1 MFKKIAGLFLAAAVM
16 CSSAAIT
23 ASAAEAEDDAAVA
36 AADQSGEVSA
46 DGSSEVSAD
55 GSSDVSANGSSEV
68 EAGNVIKF
76 DVKKSG
82 WNNVKTVFCHIWKAD
97 GSGDWPDWQTKKE
110 RCKYDASTGIATY
123 DLSKTGNTISK
134 SDGRVYCVV
143 FSANT
148 GMQSYNAIMSG
159 KCIGDTLYCTGN
171 QLENPEDSEKKANE
185 AKWEKN
191 SDCGPE
197 KKITSTGK
205 IIGSAFPEGES
216 DVTLLAT
223 YLVAYYDDDAKTS
236 HTQDLINE
244 LKVSPTKVM
253 GAVTDRL
260 NAINSPDKNKIAPAV
275 EKILSG
281 CTDPTAGGK
290 KVDKDQLDDAKKTGN
305 KGSSSSSSSNGSG
318 SASGSGSGSASGSS
332 SNGSNGGSSSSGSGS
347 SGSGSSSTGA
357 VKSGVE
363 TTIVFVMA
371 GLMVSAAGV
380 MFLARKK
387 REE

>member
-55 GSSDVSANGSSEV
+55 ASSEV

-82 WNNVKTVFCHIWKAD
+82 WNNVKSVFCHVWKAD
-97 GSGDWPDWQTKKE
+97 GSGDWPAWQSKKE
-110 RCKYDASTGIATY
+110 KCKYDSSTGIATY

-148 GMQSYNAIMSG
+148 GMQSYNAIMNG
-159 KCIGDTLYCTGN
+159 NCIGDTLYCTGN

-185 AKWEKN
+185 AKWENN

-197 KKITSTGK
+197 KKITSTGN

-223 YLVAYYDDDAKTS
+223 YLVAYYNDDAKTS
-236 HTQDLINE
+236 LTQDLINK
-244 LKVSPTKVM
+244 LKVSPVDVM

-260 NAINSPDKNKIAPAV
+260 NATNNPDKNKIAPAV

-281 CTDPTAGGK
+281 CTDPTKGGK
-290 KVDKDQLDDAKKTGN
+290 KVDKDQLGNAKKTGN
-305 KGSSSSSSSNGSG
+305 KAAGNGSNNG
-318 SASGSGSGSASGSS
+318 GSGSGSGS
-332 SNGSNGGSSSSGSGS
+332 GSNGSGS

-387 REE
+387 KED

>member
-55 GSSDVSANGSSEV
+55 ASSEV

-82 WNNVKTVFCHIWKAD
+82 WNNVKSVFCHVWKAD
-97 GSGDWPDWQTKKE
+97 GSGDWPAWQSKKE
-110 RCKYDASTGIATY
+110 KCKYDSSTGIATY

-134 SDGRVYCVV
+134 SDGRVYCVI

-148 GMQSYNAIMSG
+148 GMQSYNAIMNG
-159 KCIGDTLYCTGN
+159 NCIGDTLYCTGN

-185 AKWEKN
+185 AKWQNN

-197 KKITSTGK
+197 KKITSTGN

-223 YLVAYYDDDAKTS
+223 YLVAYYNDDAKTS
-236 HTQDLINE
+236 LTQKLLDE
-244 LKVSPTKVM
+244 LKVSPTQVM

-260 NAINSPDKNKIAPAV
+260 NATNNPDKDKIAPAV

-281 CTDPTAGGK
+281 CTDPTTGK
-290 KVDKDQLDDAKKTGN
+290 KVDKTQLDNAKKTGN
-305 KGSSSSSSSNGSG
+305 KAAG
-318 SASGSGSGSASGSS
+318 GSS
-332 SNGSNGGSSSSGSGS
+332 SNGGSSS

-387 REE
+387 KED

>member
-46 DGSSEVSAD
+46 DGSSDVSAD
-55 GSSDVSANGSSEV
+55 ASSEV

-82 WNNVKTVFCHIWKAD
+82 WNNVKAVFCHTWKVD
-97 GSGDWPDWQTKKE
+97 GELPVWQSKSEK
-110 RCKYDASTGIATY
+110 CNYDASTGIATY
-123 DLSKTGNTISK
+123 DLSKANYQISK
-134 SDGRVYCVV
+134 SDGKNYLVI

-148 GMQSYNAIMSG
+148 GMQTYDTVMSG
-159 KCIGDTLYCTGN
+159 ACIGDTMYCTGEEI
-171 QLENPEDSEKKANE
+171 ENPVDSEKKAKV
-185 AKWEKN
+185 AKWEN
-191 SDCGPE
+191 HSDCGPQ

-205 IIGSAFPEGES
+205 IVGSALPEGQT
-216 DVTLLAT
+216 DAVMLAQ
-223 YLVAYYDDDAKTS
+223 YLIDYYDDEAKTS
-236 HTQDLINE
+236 LTQNLLDT
-244 LKVSPTKVM
+244 LKVSPVDVM
-253 GAVTDRL
+253 GAVTDKL
-260 NAINSPDKNKIAPAV
+260 NATNNPDKDKIAPAV

-281 CTDPTAGGK
+281 CTDPTTGK
-290 KVDKDQLDDAKKTGN
+290 KPDKDKLDNAKKSGAKATGN
-305 KGSSSSSSSNGSG
+305 GSNNGG
-318 SASGSGSGSASGSS
+318 SGSGSGS
-332 SNGSNGGSSSSGSGS
+332 GSNGSGS

-387 REE
+387 KED

>member
-55 GSSDVSANGSSEV
+55 ASSEV

-82 WNNVKTVFCHIWKAD
+82 WNNVKSVFCHVWKAD
-97 GSGDWPDWQTKKE
+97 GSGDWPAWQSKKE
-110 RCKYDASTGIATY
+110 KCKYDSSTGIATY

-134 SDGRVYCVV
+134 SDGRVYCVI

-148 GMQSYNAIMSG
+148 GMQSYNAIMNG
-159 KCIGDTLYCTGN
+159 NCIGDTLYCTGN

-185 AKWEKN
+185 AKWENN

-197 KKITSTGK
+197 KKITSTGN

-223 YLVAYYDDDAKTS
+223 YLVAYYNDDAKTS
-236 HTQDLINE
+236 LTQKLLDE
-244 LKVSPTKVM
+244 LKVSPTQVM

-260 NAINSPDKNKIAPAV
+260 NATNNPDKDTIAPAV

-281 CTDPTAGGK
+281 CTDPTTGK
-290 KVDKDQLDDAKKTGN
+290 KVNADLDNAKKTGN
-305 KGSSSSSSSNGSG
+305 KAAGGSSSNGSSSSSSNG
-318 SASGSGSGSASGSS
+318 GSS
-332 SNGSNGGSSSSGSGS
+332 S

-387 REE
+387 KED

>member
-36 AADQSGEVSA
+36 AAADQSGEVSA
-46 DGSSEVSAD
+46 DGSSDVSAD
-55 GSSDVSANGSSEV
+55 ASSEV

-82 WNNVKTVFCHIWKAD
+82 WNNVKTVFCHTWKVD
-97 GSGDWPDWQTKKE
+97 GELPVWQSKSEK
-110 RCKYDASTGIATY
+110 CNYDASTGIATY
-123 DLSKTGNTISK
+123 DLSKANYQISK
-134 SDGRVYCVV
+134 SDGKNYLVI

-148 GMQSYNAIMSG
+148 GMQTYDTVMSG
-159 KCIGDTLYCTGN
+159 ACIGDTMYCTGEEI
-171 QLENPEDSEKKANE
+171 ENPVDSKKKAKV
-185 AKWEKN
+185 AKWEN
-191 SDCGPE
+191 HSDCGPQ

-205 IIGSAFPEGES
+205 IVGSALPEGQT
-216 DVTLLAT
+216 DAVMLAQ
-223 YLVAYYDDDAKTS
+223 YLIDYYGDEAKTS
-236 HTQDLINE
+236 LTQNLLDT
-244 LKVSPTKVM
+244 LKVSPVDVM
-253 GAVTDRL
+253 GAVTDKL
-260 NAINSPDKNKIAPAV
+260 NATNNADKDKIAPAV

-281 CTDPTAGGK
+281 CTDPTTG
-290 KVDKDQLDDAKKTGN
+290 KKTGA
-305 KGSSSSSSSNGSG
+305 KAAGGSSSNGSSSSSSNG
-318 SASGSGSGSASGSS
+318 GSS
-332 SNGSNGGSSSSGSGS
+332 S

-387 REE
+387 KED

>member
-46 DGSSEVSAD
+46 EGSSEV
-55 GSSDVSANGSSEV
+55 G
-68 EAGNVIKF
+68 AGNTINF

-82 WNNVKTVFCHIWKAD
+82 WNNVKTVYCHVWKAD
-97 GSGDWPDWQTKKE
+97 GTGTWPDWQSKKE
-110 RCKYDASTGIATY
+110 KCTYNSSTGIATY

-134 SDGRVYCVV
+134 SDGRVYCVI

-159 KCIGDTLYCTGN
+159 NCIGDTLYCTGN
-171 QLENPEDSEKKANE
+171 QIENPEDSEKKANE

-197 KKITSTGK
+197 RKITSTGNVV
-205 IIGSAFPEGES
+205 GSAFPEGET
-216 DVTLLAT
+216 DVTMMAT
-223 YLVAYYDDDAKTS
+223 YLIAYYNDPAKTDL
-236 HTQDLINE
+236 TQNLLNT
-244 LKVSPTKVM
+244 LKVSPTQVM
-253 GAVTDRL
+253 GAVTDKL
-260 NAINSPDKNKIAPAV
+260 NATNNADKDKIAPAV

-281 CTDPTAGGK
+281 CTDPTTGK
-290 KVDKDQLDDAKKTGN
+290 KVDKTQLDDAKKSGN
-305 KGSSSSSSSNGSG
+305 KGSSSSGSSN
-318 SASGSGSGSASGSS
+318 SGSS
-332 SNGSNGGSSSSGSGS
+332 SSNGGSSS

>member
-55 GSSDVSANGSSEV
+55 ASSEV

-97 GSGDWPDWQTKKE
+97 GSGDWPAWQSKKE
-110 RCKYDASTGIATY
+110 KCKYDASTGIATY
-123 DLSKTGNTISK
+123 DLSMTGNTISK
-134 SDGRVYCVV
+134 SDGRVYCVI

-185 AKWEKN
+185 AKWENN

-197 KKITSTGK
+197 KKITSTGNV
-205 IIGSAFPEGES
+205 IGSAFPEGES

-223 YLVAYYDDDAKTS
+223 YLVAYYNDDAKTS
-236 HTQDLINE
+236 LTQKLLDE
-244 LKVSPTKVM
+244 LKVSPVDVM

-260 NAINSPDKNKIAPAV
+260 NATNNENKNKIAPAV

-281 CTDPTAGGK
+281 CTDPTTGK
-290 KVDKDQLDDAKKTGN
+290 KADTAELDSAKKTGAKAAGGSSSN
-305 KGSSSSSSSNGSG
+305 GSSSSSSSNG
-318 SASGSGSGSASGSS
+318 GSS
-332 SNGSNGGSSSSGSGS
+332 S

-387 REE
+387 KED

>member
-46 DGSSEVSAD
+46 DGSS
-55 GSSDVSANGSSEV
+55 DVSANGSSEV

-82 WNNVKTVFCHIWKAD
+82 WSNVKTVFCHTWKVD
-97 GSGDWPDWQTKKE
+97 GELPVWQSKSEK
-110 RCKYDASTGIATY
+110 CNYDASTGIATY
-123 DLSKTGNTISK
+123 DLSKANYQISK
-134 SDGRVYCVV
+134 SDGKNYLVI

-148 GMQSYNAIMSG
+148 GMQTYDTVMSG
-159 KCIGDTLYCTGN
+159 ACIGDTMYCTGEEI
-171 QLENPEDSEKKANE
+171 ENPVDSEKKAKV
-185 AKWEKN
+185 AKWEN
-191 SDCGPE
+191 NPDCGPQ

-205 IIGSAFPEGES
+205 IVGSALPEGQT
-216 DVTLLAT
+216 DAIMLAQ
-223 YLVAYYDDDAKTS
+223 YLIDYYDDEAKAS
-236 HTQDLINE
+236 LTQDLINT
-244 LKVSPTKVM
+244 LKVDPVEVM
-253 GAVTDRL
+253 GAVTDKL
-260 NAINSPDKNKIAPAV
+260 NATKNPDADKIAAAV
-275 EKILSG
+275 EKILSN
-281 CTDPTAGGK
+281 CTNPSTGAKPNTTQLNTAKEQGAKATGSGSNNGG
-290 KVDKDQLDDAKKTGN
+290 
-305 KGSSSSSSSNGSG
+305 SGSG

-332 SNGSNGGSSSSGSGS
+332 SNGSNGGSGSSGSGS

>member
-55 GSSDVSANGSSEV
+55 ASSEV

-82 WNNVKTVFCHIWKAD
+82 WNNVKTVFCHVWKAD
-97 GSGDWPDWQTKKE
+97 GSGDWPAWQSKKE
-110 RCKYDASTGIATY
+110 KCKYDASTGIATY
-123 DLSKTGNTISK
+123 DLSMTGNTISK

-148 GMQSYNAIMSG
+148 GMQSYNAIMNG
-159 KCIGDTLYCTGN
+159 NCIGDTLYCTGN

-185 AKWEKN
+185 AKWENN

-197 KKITSTGK
+197 KKITSTGN

-216 DVTLLAT
+216 DATLMAT
-223 YLVAYYDDDAKTS
+223 YLVAYYNDEAKTS
-236 HTQDLINE
+236 LTQKLLDE
-244 LKVSPTKVM
+244 LKVSPTQVM

-260 NAINSPDKNKIAPAV
+260 NATNNPDKDTIAPAV
-275 EKILSG
+275 EKILAG
-281 CTDPTAGGK
+281 CTDPTTGK
-290 KVDKDQLDDAKKTGN
+290 KVDKTQLDNAKKTGA
-305 KGSSSSSSSNGSG
+305 K
-318 SASGSGSGSASGSS
+318 AAAGSS
-332 SNGSNGGSSSSGSGS
+332 SNGGSSS

-387 REE
+387 KED

>member
-55 GSSDVSANGSSEV
+55 ASSEV
-68 EAGNVIKF
+68 EAGNVVKF

-82 WNNVKTVFCHIWKAD
+82 WNNVKTVFCHIWRAD
-97 GSGDWPDWQTKKE
+97 GSGDWPAWQSKKE
-110 RCKYDASTGIATY
+110 KCKYDSSTGIATY
-123 DLSKTGNTISK
+123 DLSMTGNTISK
-134 SDGRVYCVV
+134 SDGRVYCVI

-185 AKWEKN
+185 AKWENN

-197 KKITSTGK
+197 KKITSTGN

-223 YLVAYYDDDAKTS
+223 YLVAYYNDDAKTS
-236 HTQDLINE
+236 LTQKLLDE
-244 LKVSPTKVM
+244 LKVSPVDVM

-260 NAINSPDKNKIAPAV
+260 NATNNEDKNKIAPAV

-281 CTDPTAGGK
+281 CTDPTTGK
-290 KVDKDQLDDAKKTGN
+290 KAAP
-305 KGSSSSSSSNGSG
+305 GSSSNGSSSSSSNG
-318 SASGSGSGSASGSS
+318 GSS
-332 SNGSNGGSSSSGSGS
+332 S

-387 REE
+387 KED

>member
-23 ASAAEAEDDAAVA
+23 ASAAEAEDDAVVA

-55 GSSDVSANGSSEV
+55 ASSEV
-68 EAGNVIKF
+68 EAGNVVKF

-82 WNNVKTVFCHIWKAD
+82 WNNVKTVFCHIWRAD
-97 GSGDWPDWQTKKE
+97 GTGDWPAWQTKKE
-110 RCKYDASTGIATY
+110 KCKYDSSTGIATY
-123 DLSKTGNTISK
+123 DLSNTGNTISK
-134 SDGRVYCVV
+134 SDGRVYCVI

-159 KCIGDTLYCTGN
+159 NCIGDTLYCTGN
-171 QLENPEDSEKKANE
+171 QLENPEDSAKKANE
-185 AKWEKN
+185 AKWENN

-197 KKITSTGK
+197 KKITSTGN

-216 DVTLLAT
+216 DVTLMAT
-223 YLVAYYDDDAKTS
+223 YLIAYYNDEAKTS
-236 HTQDLINE
+236 LTQNLLNT
-244 LKVSPTKVM
+244 LKVSPVDVM
-253 GAVTDRL
+253 GAVTDKL
-260 NAINSPDKNKIAPAV
+260 NATNNEDKDKIAPAV

-281 CTDPTAGGK
+281 CTDPTTGK
-290 KVDKDQLDDAKKTGN
+290 KTDTTKLDNAKKSGAKATGSSSSN
-305 KGSSSSSSSNGSG
+305 SGSSSSSSNG
-318 SASGSGSGSASGSS
+318 
-332 SNGSNGGSSSSGSGS
+332 GSSSSA

-387 REE
+387 KED

>member
-55 GSSDVSANGSSEV
+55 ASSEV

-82 WNNVKTVFCHIWKAD
+82 WSNVKTVFCHIWKAD
-97 GSGDWPDWQTKKE
+97 GSGDWPAWQSKKE
-110 RCKYDASTGIATY
+110 KCKYDSSTGIATY
-123 DLSKTGNTISK
+123 DLSMTGNTISK

-185 AKWEKN
+185 AKWENN

-197 KKITSTGK
+197 KKITSTGN

-216 DVTLLAT
+216 DATLMAT
-223 YLVAYYDDDAKTS
+223 YLVAYYNDEAKTS
-236 HTQDLINE
+236 LTQKLLDE
-244 LKVSPTKVM
+244 LKVSPTQVM

-260 NAINSPDKNKIAPAV
+260 NATNNPDKDTIAPAV
-275 EKILSG
+275 EKILAG
-281 CTDPTAGGK
+281 CTDPTTGK
-290 KVDKDQLDDAKKTGN
+290 KVNKTQLYNAKKTGA
-305 KGSSSSSSSNGSG
+305 K
-318 SASGSGSGSASGSS
+318 AVDGSS
-332 SNGSNGGSSSSGSGS
+332 SNGGSSS

-387 REE
+387 KED

>member
-46 DGSSEVSAD
+46 DA
-55 GSSDVSANGSSEV
+55 SSEV

-97 GSGDWPDWQTKKE
+97 GSGDWPAWQSKKE
-110 RCKYDASTGIATY
+110 KCKYDSSTGIATY
-123 DLSKTGNTISK
+123 DLSMTGNTISK

-185 AKWEKN
+185 AKWENN

-197 KKITSTGK
+197 KKITSTGN

-216 DVTLLAT
+216 DATLMAT
-223 YLVAYYDDDAKTS
+223 YLVAYYNDEAKTS
-236 HTQDLINE
+236 LTQKLLDE
-244 LKVSPTKVM
+244 LKVSPVDVM

-260 NAINSPDKNKIAPAV
+260 NATNNEDKNKIAPAV

-281 CTDPTAGGK
+281 CTDPTKGGK

-305 KGSSSSSSSNGSG
+305 KAAGNGSNNG
-318 SASGSGSGSASGSS
+318 GSGSG
-332 SNGSNGGSSSSGSGS
+332 

-387 REE
+387 KED

>member
-55 GSSDVSANGSSEV
+55 ASSEV

-82 WNNVKTVFCHIWKAD
+82 WNNVKSVFCHVWKAD
-97 GSGDWPDWQTKKE
+97 GSGDWPAWQSKKE
-110 RCKYDASTGIATY
+110 KCKYDSSTGIATY

-134 SDGRVYCVV
+134 SDGRVYCVI

-148 GMQSYNAIMSG
+148 GMQSYNAIMNG
-159 KCIGDTLYCTGN
+159 NCIGDTLYCTGN
-171 QLENPEDSEKKANE
+171 QLENPEDSKKKANE
-185 AKWEKN
+185 AKWENN

-197 KKITSTGK
+197 KKITSTGN

-223 YLVAYYDDDAKTS
+223 YLVAYYNDDAKTS
-236 HTQDLINE
+236 LTQKLLDE
-244 LKVSPTKVM
+244 LKVSPTQVM

-260 NAINSPDKNKIAPAV
+260 NATNNPDKDTIAPAV

-281 CTDPTAGGK
+281 CTDPT
-290 KVDKDQLDDAKKTGN
+290 TGN
-305 KGSSSSSSSNGSG
+305 KAAGGSSSNGSSSSSSNG
-318 SASGSGSGSASGSS
+318 GSS
-332 SNGSNGGSSSSGSGS
+332 S

-387 REE
+387 KED

>member
-55 GSSDVSANGSSEV
+55 ASSEV

-82 WNNVKTVFCHIWKAD
+82 WNNVKSVFCHVWKAD
-97 GSGDWPDWQTKKE
+97 GSGDWPAWQSKKE
-110 RCKYDASTGIATY
+110 KCKYDASTGIATY
-123 DLSKTGNTISK
+123 DLSMTGNTISK
-134 SDGRVYCVV
+134 SDGRVYCVI

-185 AKWEKN
+185 AKWENN

-197 KKITSTGK
+197 KKITSTGN

-223 YLVAYYDDDAKTS
+223 YLVAYYNDDAKTS
-236 HTQDLINE
+236 LTQKLLDE
-244 LKVSPTKVM
+244 LKVSPVDVM

-260 NAINSPDKNKIAPAV
+260 NATNNPDKDTIAPEV

-281 CTDPTAGGK
+281 CTDPTTGK
-290 KVDKDQLDDAKKTGN
+290 KVDKTQLDNAKKTGA
-305 KGSSSSSSSNGSG
+305 KAAAGSSSNGSSSSSSNG
-318 SASGSGSGSASGSS
+318 GSS
-332 SNGSNGGSSSSGSGS
+332 S

-387 REE
+387 KED

>member
-134 SDGRVYCVV
+134 SDGRVYCVI

-244 LKVSPTKVM
+244 LKVSPTQVM

-260 NAINSPDKNKIAPAV
+260 NATNSPDKDKIVAAV
-275 EKILSG
+275 EKILST
-281 CTDPTAGGK
+281 CTDPTKGGK
-290 KVDKDQLDDAKKTGN
+290 KVDKDQLDNAKKTGN
-305 KGSSSSSSSNGSG
+305 KAAGGSSSNGSG
-318 SASGSGSGSASGSS
+318 SGSGSGSASGSS

>member
-36 AADQSGEVSA
+36 AAADQSGEVSA
-46 DGSSEVSAD
+46 DGSSDVSAD
-55 GSSDVSANGSSEV
+55 ASSEV
-68 EAGNVIKF
+68 EAGNVVKF

-82 WNNVKTVFCHIWKAD
+82 WNNVKTVFCHIWRAD
-97 GSGDWPDWQTKKE
+97 GTGDWPTWQSKKE
-110 RCKYDASTGIATY
+110 KCKYDSSTGIATY
-123 DLSKTGNTISK
+123 DLSNTGNTISK
-134 SDGRVYCVV
+134 SDGRVYCVI

-159 KCIGDTLYCTGN
+159 NCIGDTLYCTGN
-171 QLENPEDSEKKANE
+171 QIENPEDSEKKANE
-185 AKWEKN
+185 AKWQNN

-205 IIGSAFPEGES
+205 IVGSAFPEGES
-216 DVTLLAT
+216 DVTLMAT
-223 YLVAYYDDDAKTS
+223 YLIAYYNDEAKTS
-236 HTQDLINE
+236 LTQNLLDT
-244 LKVSPTKVM
+244 LKVSPVDVM
-253 GAVTDRL
+253 GAVTDKL
-260 NAINSPDKNKIAPAV
+260 NATNNADKDKIAPAV

-281 CTDPTAGGK
+281 CTDPTTGKKTDTTKLDNAKKSGAKAAGGSSSNN
-290 KVDKDQLDDAKKTGN
+290 G
-305 KGSSSSSSSNGSG
+305 SSSSSSNG
-318 SASGSGSGSASGSS
+318 GSS
-332 SNGSNGGSSSSGSGS
+332 S

-387 REE
+387 KED

>member
-134 SDGRVYCVV
+134 SDGRVYCVI

-244 LKVSPTKVM
+244 LKVSPTQVM

-260 NAINSPDKNKIAPAV
+260 NATNSPDKDKIAAAV
-275 EKILSG
+275 EKILST
-281 CTDPTAGGK
+281 CTDPTKGGK
-290 KVDKDQLDDAKKTGN
+290 KVDKDQLYNAKKTGN
-305 KGSSSSSSSNGSG
+305 KAAGGSSSNGSG
-318 SASGSGSGSASGSS
+318 SGSGSS

>member
-55 GSSDVSANGSSEV
+55 ASSEV

-97 GSGDWPDWQTKKE
+97 GSGDWPAWQSKKE
-110 RCKYDASTGIATY
+110 KCKYDSSTGIATY
-123 DLSKTGNTISK
+123 DLSMTGNTISK
-134 SDGRVYCVV
+134 SDGRVYCVI

-185 AKWEKN
+185 AKWENN

-197 KKITSTGK
+197 KKITSTGN

-216 DVTLLAT
+216 DATLMAT
-223 YLVAYYDDDAKTS
+223 YLVAYYNDEAKTS
-236 HTQDLINE
+236 LTQKLLDE
-244 LKVSPTKVM
+244 LKVSPTQVM

-260 NAINSPDKNKIAPAV
+260 NATNNPDKDTIAPAV
-275 EKILSG
+275 EKILAG
-281 CTDPTAGGK
+281 CTDPTTGK
-290 KVDKDQLDDAKKTGN
+290 KVDKTQLDNAKKTGA
-305 KGSSSSSSSNGSG
+305 KAAG
-318 SASGSGSGSASGSS
+318 GSS
-332 SNGSNGGSSSSGSGS
+332 SNGSSS

-387 REE
+387 KED

>member
-36 AADQSGEVSA
+36 AAADQSGEVSA
-46 DGSSEVSAD
+46 DGSSDVSAD
-55 GSSDVSANGSSEV
+55 ASSEV

-82 WNNVKTVFCHIWKAD
+82 WNNVKAVFCHTWKVD
-97 GSGDWPDWQTKKE
+97 GELPVWQSKSEK
-110 RCKYDASTGIATY
+110 CNYDASTGIATY
-123 DLSKTGNTISK
+123 DLSKANYKISK
-134 SDGRVYCVV
+134 SDGKNYLVI

-148 GMQSYNAIMSG
+148 GMQTYDTVMSG
-159 KCIGDTLYCTGN
+159 ACIGDTMYCTGEEI
-171 QLENPEDSEKKANE
+171 ENPVDSEKKAKV
-185 AKWEKN
+185 AKWEN
-191 SDCGPE
+191 HPDCGPQ

-205 IIGSAFPEGES
+205 IVGSALPGGQT
-216 DVTLLAT
+216 DAVMLAQ
-223 YLVAYYDDDAKTS
+223 YLIDYYDDEAKTS
-236 HTQDLINE
+236 LTQNLLDT
-244 LKVSPTKVM
+244 LKVSPVDVM
-253 GAVTDRL
+253 GAVTDKL
-260 NAINSPDKNKIAPAV
+260 NATNNADKDKIAPAV

-281 CTDPTAGGK
+281 CTDPTTGKKTDTTKLDNAKKSGAKAAGGSSSN
-290 KVDKDQLDDAKKTGN
+290 G
-305 KGSSSSSSSNGSG
+305 SSSSSSNG
-318 SASGSGSGSASGSS
+318 GSS
-332 SNGSNGGSSSSGSGS
+332 S

-387 REE
+387 KED

>member
-46 DGSSEVSAD
+46 DGSS
-55 GSSDVSANGSSEV
+55 DVSANGSSEV
-68 EAGNVIKF
+68 EAGNVVKF

-148 GMQSYNAIMSG
+148 GMQSYNAIMNG
-159 KCIGDTLYCTGN
+159 NCIGDTLYCTGN

-185 AKWEKN
+185 AKWEN
-191 SDCGPE
+191 NPDCGPE

-260 NAINSPDKNKIAPAV
+260 NAINSPDKDKIAPAV

-281 CTDPTAGGK
+281 CTDPTTGK
-290 KVDKDQLDDAKKTGN
+290 KADKKDLDTAKKTGN
-305 KGSSSSSSSNGSG
+305 KGSNSSSSSNGSG
-318 SASGSGSGSASGSS
+318 SASGSGSGSAS
-332 SNGSNGGSSSSGSGS
+332 GSSSSGSGS

>member
-46 DGSSEVSAD
+46 DGSS
-55 GSSDVSANGSSEV
+55 DVSANGSSEV

-82 WNNVKTVFCHIWKAD
+82 WSNVKTVFCHTWKVD
-97 GSGDWPDWQTKKE
+97 GELPVWQSKKE
-110 RCKYDASTGIATY
+110 RCKYDPSTGIATY
-123 DLSKTGNTISK
+123 DLSKANYQISK
-134 SDGRVYCVV
+134 SDGKNYLVI

-148 GMQSYNAIMSG
+148 GMQTYDTVMSG
-159 KCIGDTLYCTGN
+159 DCIGDTMYCTGEEI
-171 QLENPEDSEKKANE
+171 ENPLDSEKKAKV
-185 AKWEKN
+185 AKWEN
-191 SDCGPE
+191 HPDCGPQ

-205 IIGSAFPEGES
+205 IVGSALPEGQT
-216 DVTLLAT
+216 DAVMLAQ
-223 YLVAYYDDDAKTS
+223 YLIDYYDDEAKAS
-236 HTQDLINE
+236 LTQNLLDTI
-244 LKVSPTKVM
+244 KVSPVDVM
-253 GAVTDRL
+253 GAVTDKL
-260 NAINSPDKNKIAPAV
+260 NATNNADKDKIAPAV

-290 KVDKDQLDDAKKTGN
+290 KVDKAQLDNAKKTGN
-305 KGSSSSSSSNGSG
+305 KGSNSSSSSNGSG

-332 SNGSNGGSSSSGSGS
+332 SNGSNGGSGSSGSGS

>member
-55 GSSDVSANGSSEV
+55 ASSEV

-97 GSGDWPDWQTKKE
+97 GSGDWPAWQSKKE
-110 RCKYDASTGIATY
+110 KCKYDSSTGIATY
-123 DLSKTGNTISK
+123 DLSMTGNTISK
-134 SDGRVYCVV
+134 SDGRVYCVI

-185 AKWEKN
+185 AKWENN

-197 KKITSTGK
+197 KKITSTGN

-216 DVTLLAT
+216 DATLMAT
-223 YLVAYYDDDAKTS
+223 YLVAYYNDEAKTS
-236 HTQDLINE
+236 LTQKLLDE
-244 LKVSPTKVM
+244 LKVSPTQVM

-260 NAINSPDKNKIAPAV
+260 NATNNPDKDTIAPAV
-275 EKILSG
+275 EKILAG
-281 CTDPTAGGK
+281 CTDPTTGK
-290 KVDKDQLDDAKKTGN
+290 KVDKTQLDNAKKTGA
-305 KGSSSSSSSNGSG
+305 KAAG
-318 SASGSGSGSASGSS
+318 GSS
-332 SNGSNGGSSSSGSGS
+332 SNGSSS
-347 SGSGSSSTGA
+347 SSSTGA

-387 REE
+387 KED

>member
-46 DGSSEVSAD
+46 DGSS
-55 GSSDVSANGSSEV
+55 DVSANGSSEV

-82 WNNVKTVFCHIWKAD
+82 WNNVKTVFCHVWKAD
-97 GSGDWPDWQTKKE
+97 GSGDWPAWQSKKE
-110 RCKYDASTGIATY
+110 KCKYDSSTGIATY

-134 SDGRVYCVV
+134 SDGRVYCVI

-148 GMQSYNAIMSG
+148 GMQSYNAIMNG
-159 KCIGDTLYCTGN
+159 NCIGDTLYCTGN

-185 AKWEKN
+185 AKWEN
-191 SDCGPE
+191 NPDCGPE

-223 YLVAYYDDDAKTS
+223 YLVAYYNDDAKTS

-260 NAINSPDKNKIAPAV
+260 NAINSPDKDTIAPAV

-281 CTDPTAGGK
+281 CTDPTTGK
-290 KVDKDQLDDAKKTGN
+290 KADKKELDTAKKTGN
-305 KGSSSSSSSNGSG
+305 KGSNSSSSSNGSG

>member
-55 GSSDVSANGSSEV
+55 ASSEV

-97 GSGDWPDWQTKKE
+97 GSGDWPAWQSKKE
-110 RCKYDASTGIATY
+110 KCKYDSSTGIATY
-123 DLSKTGNTISK
+123 DLSMTGNTISK
-134 SDGRVYCVV
+134 SDGRVYCVI

-185 AKWEKN
+185 AKWENN

-197 KKITSTGK
+197 KKITSTGN

-216 DVTLLAT
+216 DATLMAT
-223 YLVAYYDDDAKTS
+223 YLVAYYNDEAKTS
-236 HTQDLINE
+236 LTQKLLDE
-244 LKVSPTKVM
+244 LKVSPTQVM

-260 NAINSPDKNKIAPAV
+260 NATNNPDKDTIAPAV
-275 EKILSG
+275 EKILAG
-281 CTDPTAGGK
+281 CTDPTTGK
-290 KVDKDQLDDAKKTGN
+290 KVDKTQLDNAKKTGA
-305 KGSSSSSSSNGSG
+305 KAAG
-318 SASGSGSGSASGSS
+318 GSS
-332 SNGSNGGSSSSGSGS
+332 SNGGSSS

-387 REE
+387 KED

>member
-1 MFKKIAGLFLAAAVM
+1 MFKKIAGLFLAAALM
-16 CSSAAIT
+16 CSSAAVT

-55 GSSDVSANGSSEV
+55 ASSEV

-97 GSGDWPDWQTKKE
+97 GTGDWPAWQTKKE
-110 RCKYDASTGIATY
+110 KCKYDSSTGIATY
-123 DLSKTGNTISK
+123 DLSNTGNTISK
-134 SDGRVYCVV
+134 SDGKIYCVI

-148 GMQSYNAIMSG
+148 GMQTYNAIMSG
-159 KCIGDTLYCTGN
+159 SCIGDTLYCTGN

-185 AKWEKN
+185 AKWENN

-197 KKITSTGK
+197 RKITSTGN
-205 IIGSAFPEGES
+205 IVGTALPEGES
-216 DVTLLAT
+216 DVTMLAT
-223 YLVAYYDDDAKTS
+223 YLIAYYDQEAKTS
-236 HTQDLINE
+236 LTQNLLDT
-244 LKVSPTKVM
+244 LKVSPVDVM
-253 GAVTDRL
+253 GAVTDKL
-260 NAINSPDKNKIAPAV
+260 NATNNADKDKIAPAV

-281 CTDPTAGGK
+281 CTDPTTGK
-290 KVDKDQLDDAKKTGN
+290 KTDTTKLDNAKKSGAKATG
-305 KGSSSSSSSNGSG
+305 GSSSN
-318 SASGSGSGSASGSS
+318 SGSS
-332 SNGSNGGSSSSGSGS
+332 SNGSSNSGSSSSGSS
-347 SGSGSSSTGA
+347 SSGSSSTGA

-387 REE
+387 KED

>member
-1 MFKKIAGLFLAAAVM
+1 MFKKIAGLFLAAALM
-16 CSSAAIT
+16 CSTAAIT

-55 GSSDVSANGSSEV
+55 ASSEV
-68 EAGNVIKF
+68 EAGNVVKF

-82 WNNVKTVFCHIWKAD
+82 WNNVKTVFCHIWRAD
-97 GSGDWPDWQTKKE
+97 GTGDWPAWQTKKE
-110 RCKYDASTGIATY
+110 KCKYDSSTGIATY
-123 DLSKTGNTISK
+123 DLSNTGNTISK
-134 SDGRVYCVV
+134 SDGKIYCVI

-159 KCIGDTLYCTGN
+159 NCIGDTLYCTGT
-171 QLENPEDSEKKANE
+171 QIENPEDSEKKANE
-185 AKWEKN
+185 AKWENN

-216 DVTLLAT
+216 DVTMMAT
-223 YLVAYYDDDAKTS
+223 YLIAYYNDEAKTS
-236 HTQDLINE
+236 LTQNLLNE
-244 LKVSPTKVM
+244 LKVSPVDVM
-253 GAVTDRL
+253 GAVTDKL
-260 NAINSPDKNKIAPAV
+260 NATNNEDKDKIAPAV

-281 CTDPTAGGK
+281 CTDPTTGK
-290 KVDKDQLDDAKKTGN
+290 KTDTAKLDNAKKSGAKAT
-305 KGSSSSSSSNGSG
+305 GSSS
-318 SASGSGSGSASGSS
+318 
-332 SNGSNGGSSSSGSGS
+332 SNGGSSSSSSNNGGSSSG

-387 REE
+387 KED

>member
-55 GSSDVSANGSSEV
+55 ASSEV
-68 EAGNVIKF
+68 EAGNVVKF

-82 WNNVKTVFCHIWKAD
+82 WDNVKSVFCHIWKAD
-97 GSGDWPDWQTKKE
+97 GSGDWPAWQSKKE
-110 RCKYDASTGIATY
+110 KCKYDSSTGIATY

-134 SDGRVYCVV
+134 SDGRVYCVI

-185 AKWEKN
+185 AKWENN

-197 KKITSTGK
+197 KKITSTGNV
-205 IIGSAFPEGES
+205 IGSAFPEGES

-223 YLVAYYDDDAKTS
+223 YLVAYYNDDAKTS
-236 HTQDLINE
+236 LTQKLLDE
-244 LKVSPTKVM
+244 LKVSPVDVM

-260 NAINSPDKNKIAPAV
+260 NATNNEDKDKIAPAV
-275 EKILSG
+275 EKILAG
-281 CTDPTAGGK
+281 CTDPTTGKKAAGGSSSN
-290 KVDKDQLDDAKKTGN
+290 G
-305 KGSSSSSSSNGSG
+305 SSSSSSNG
-318 SASGSGSGSASGSS
+318 GSS
-332 SNGSNGGSSSSGSGS
+332 S

-387 REE
+387 KED